1 MIYTLTINPS
11 IDYVMEVE
19 ELKKG
24 AMNRSTNTC
33 LLPGGKGINVSQ
45 VLYALG
51 IENTAILP
59 VAGFTGEKLL
69 RLLEEKNITSAP
81 LKIEQGDT
89 RINVK
94 VLGKEET
101 ELNASGLDFTEQDLK
116 RLWEKLEQVKDGD
129 FLILSG
135 SVPATL
141 GTHFYADI
149 MKRIQHKKVQ
159 VVVDTIGENF
169 LNALPYKPFL
179 VKPNKEELEDLFQC
193 TIHGQE
199 QLLKMAKKMQEKGAR
214 NVLVSLGGEGAMLLT
229 EVGDVFYEKAPK
241 GKTFNTVGAGDSMVA
256 GFMAGI
262 IQNRTLQE
270 SLKLSVAAGSA
281 SAFSKNLATKEE
293 IDALFK
299 NL

>member
-1 MIYTLTINPS
+1 MIYTFTINPS
-11 IDYVMEVE
+11 LDYVMEVE

-51 IENTAILP
+51 IENIAILP

-69 RLLEEKNITSAP
+69 QLLAGKSIKTDP
-81 LKIEQGDT
+81 LIIEQGDT

-94 VLGKEET
+94 ILGKEET
-101 ELNASGLDFTEQDLK
+101 ELNASGLDFTEKDLQ
-116 RLWEKLEQVKDGD
+116 RLFDKLEQVNDGD

-141 GTHFYADI
+141 GVHFYADI
-149 MKRIQHKKVQ
+149 MKRMQDKEVQ

-169 LNALPYKPFL
+169 LNALRHKPFL
-179 VKPNKEELEDLFQC
+179 VKPNKEELEALFQC
-193 TIHGQE
+193 TIKGHE
-199 QLLKMAKKMQEKGAR
+199 HLLKLAKTVQEMGAK
-214 NVLVSLGGEGAMLLT
+214 NVLVSLGGDGAILLT
-229 EVGDVFYEKAPK
+229 EDGETFYEKAPK
-241 GKTFNTVGAGDSMVA
+241 GKIFNTVGAGDSMVA

-270 SLKLSVAAGSA
+270 SLKLGIAAGSA
-281 SAFSKNLATKEE
+281 GAFSKNLPTKEE